1 MILCSL
7 LVLELL
13 PENSYNILLIPVFP
27 VPRKTPDNLLL
38 YTSYT
43 FLFYSK
49 AYMIKK
55 IYIHATICGTKSW
68 AVRIL
73 YLLLCPQNP
82 AEFHI
87 LRRCSANFSWIKS
100 NWISENKP
108 SIESSSLSERMNDTW
123 WYYWRKIYWRKEIDW
138 AEGKQGL

>member
-55 IYIHATICGTKSW
+55 IYIHATICGTKS
-68 AVRIL
+68 
-73 YLLLCPQNP
+73 
-82 AEFHI
+82 
-87 LRRCSANFSWIKS
+87 
-100 NWISENKP
+100 
-108 SIESSSLSERMNDTW
+108 
-123 WYYWRKIYWRKEIDW
+123 
-138 AEGKQGL
+138 